1 MSSSGFLKGDRTLNP
16 ARLLRWIGLH
26 GVTILTVLVM
36 LGSMVMIP
44 NAIAQDGEQATQ
56 TPDVPLPDGDDAA
69 DAQAEGTPAAEEG
82 DNAASSNDITPTSD
96 EDAGDSSGSS
106 GDSALEPGH
115 PAVVSQGLAFL
126 SGDQAVWQV
135 REIQLSDEQAE
146 TGGAAHVLQRDGET
160 IIRNDVTAK
169 RTLLEPGEGFFRA
182 GEDAY
187 TFAGEGG
194 SSTVWMFELVAEDAV
209 ADDAFYKSPLID
221 QYDEGTYDSEL
232 IRFEVE
238 PGDEFELPEH
248 TGPALLLV
256 TNGEVDIEDESGLY
270 LLSDGL
276 GQLFAET
283 ATVRNSGSEP
293 ASFVFATF
301 GSSVGEG
308 ADGTASEDDG
318 DGTPVA
324 ADDGEASGDASGEPA
339 DTDAAADVL
348 EDTVAEEEAADTTVE
363 EETSED
369 TASDEPAA
377 TGDSGFNATINVT
390 AQTDLTLTI
399 VADGVTVFDGPL
411 PAGSSS
417 GPVAGS
423 TFQVTTS
430 SGVNTVFTDGCGNEF
445 LMGYEEG
452 EVTYDLSADE
462 SSCPA

>member
-16 ARLLRWIGLH
+16 ARLLRRIGMH

-36 LGSMVMIP
+36 LGSVVMAQG
-44 NAIAQDGEQATQ
+44 AIAQDGGQPTQ
-56 TPDVPLPDGDDAA
+56 TPDVSLPGGDDEA
-69 DAQAEGTPAAEEG
+69 DSTPAGTPTSDEG
-82 DNAASSNDITPTSD
+82 DNAAPDDVTPTSD
-96 EDAGDSSGSS
+96 EDTRESSGPSGDSS
-106 GDSALEPGH
+106 LEPGH

-126 SGDQAVWQV
+126 PGGQAVWQV
-135 REIQLSDEQAE
+135 REITLSDEQTE

-160 IIRNDVTAK
+160 IVRNDVTAK

-182 GEDAY
+182 GDDPY
-187 TFAGEGG
+187 TFAAQGG
-194 SSTVWMFELVAEDAV
+194 DSTLWMFELVAEDAV

-221 QYDEGTYDSEL
+221 QYDEGTYDAEL

-248 TGPALLLV
+248 TGPALLMV
-256 TNGEVDIEDESGLY
+256 TNGEIDIEDENGLY

-276 GQLFAET
+276 GQLFAGT
-283 ATVRNSGSEP
+283 ATVSNSGSEA

-301 GSSVGEG
+301 GASVGEG
-308 ADGTASEDDG
+308 SDTATSGNDA

-324 ADDGEASGDASGEPA
+324 AEDDEVAADASE
-339 DTDAAADVL
+339 
-348 EDTVAEEEAADTTVE
+348 TVAAETPEDAAADTTVE
-363 EETSED
+363 EEAAVD
-369 TASDEPAA
+369 AVSDEPAA
-377 TGDSGFNATINVT
+377 TGDSGFTTTINVT
-390 AQTDLTLTI
+390 AQVDLTLTI

-430 SGVNTVFTDGCGNEF
+430 SGVNTLFTNACGDQF
-445 LMGYEEG
+445 TMGAEEG
-452 EVTYDLSADE
+452 TATYDLVADA
-462 SSCPA
+462 SSCAP

>member
-16 ARLLRWIGLH
+16 ARMWRRIGIL

-36 LGSMVMIP
+36 LGSIAMVP
-44 NAIAQDGEQATQ
+44 NAIAQDGDQATQ
-56 TPDVPLPDGDDAA
+56 TPDVPLPGGADEDDSE
-69 DAQAEGTPAAEEG
+69 AQGTPAAEEG
-82 DNAASSNDITPTSD
+82 DNAAPDDVTPTSD
-96 EDAGDSSGSS
+96 GDAEDESGSVGDSM
-106 GDSALEPGH
+106 LEPGH
-115 PAVVSQGLAFL
+115 PAVISQGLAFL

-135 REIQLSDEQAE
+135 REITLSDAQAE

-160 IIRNDVTAK
+160 LIRNDVTAK

-182 GEDAY
+182 GDDAY
-187 TFAGEGG
+187 TFTGEGG

-221 QYDEGTYDSEL
+221 QYEEGTYDSEL

-248 TGPALLLV
+248 TGPGLLMV
-256 TNGEVDIEDESGLY
+256 TSGEIDVEDANGLY
-270 LLSDGL
+270 LLADGV
-276 GQLFAET
+276 GQLIAET

-293 ASFVFATF
+293 ASFVFAAF
-301 GSSVGEG
+301 GSSV
-308 ADGTASEDDG
+308 DDG
-318 DGTPVA
+318 SDSAASDDDTGSAVDED
-324 ADDGEASGDASGEPA
+324 ADDATS

-348 EDTVAEEEAADTTVE
+348 EDTVAEEEAANTAVE
-363 EETSED
+363 EEAAED

-377 TGDSGFNATINVT
+377 TGDSGFSTTINVT
-390 AQTDLTLTI
+390 AQIDLTVTI
-399 VADGVTVFDGPL
+399 VADGITVFDGPL

-430 SGVNTVFTDGCGNEF
+430 SGVNTLFTNACGDQF
-445 LMGYEEG
+445 VMGEQEG
-452 EVTYDLSADE
+452 EATYDLAADA
-462 SSCPA
+462 SSCAP